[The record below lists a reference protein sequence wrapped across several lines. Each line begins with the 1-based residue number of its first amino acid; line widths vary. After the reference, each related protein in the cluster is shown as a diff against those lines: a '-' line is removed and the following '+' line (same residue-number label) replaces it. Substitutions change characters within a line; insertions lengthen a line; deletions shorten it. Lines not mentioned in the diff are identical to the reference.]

1 LQFGLWSII
10 LKAGDHEMTESF
22 GEKLV
27 AALKKL
33 DEFGDVAPPH
43 VQDPTT
49 MIIRQIAVQD
59 DLMRWDSD
67 RGHYVLTLTGRRR
80 IAGRP
85 NHSASVLRFR
95 KRDEKDESG
104 SRRKA

>member
-1 LQFGLWSII
+1 
-10 LKAGDHEMTESF
+10 MTDSF
-22 GEKLV
+22 GNKLV
-27 AALKKL
+27 EALKNL
-33 DEFGDVAPPH
+33 DTFGDIAPAH

-67 RGHYVLTLTGRRR
+67 RGRYVLTLTGRRR
-80 IAGRP
+80 IAGRVH
-85 NHSASVLRFR
+85 HSGAVLRFR

>member
-1 LQFGLWSII
+1 
-10 LKAGDHEMTESF
+10 MTQSF

-27 AALKKL
+27 EALKKL
-33 DEFGDVAPPH
+33 DTFGDIAPAH

-59 DLMRWDSD
+59 DLMRWDSE

-80 IAGRP
+80 IAGR
-85 NHSASVLRFR
+85 SAQPGSVVRFR
-95 KRDEKDESG
+95 KRDEKKEESG
-104 SRRKA
+104 SRKKA

>member
-1 LQFGLWSII
+1 
-10 LKAGDHEMTESF
+10 MTDSF
-22 GEKLV
+22 GKKLV
-27 AALKKL
+27 EALKKL
-33 DEFGDVAPPH
+33 DAFGDVAPAH

-80 IAGRP
+80 IAGRNAQP
-85 NHSASVLRFR
+85 AAVLRFR

>member
-1 LQFGLWSII
+1 
-10 LKAGDHEMTESF
+10 MTDSF
-22 GEKLV
+22 GDKLV
-27 AALKKL
+27 EALKKL
-33 DEFGDVAPPH
+33 DTFGDVAPAH

-80 IAGRP
+80 IAARSG
-85 NHSASVLRFR
+85 HSASVLRFR

-104 SRRKA
+104 RRKA

>member
-1 LQFGLWSII
+1 
-10 LKAGDHEMTESF
+10 MTDSF
-22 GEKLV
+22 GDKLV
-27 AALKKL
+27 EALKKL
-33 DEFGDVAPPH
+33 DTFGDVAPAH

-59 DLMRWDSD
+59 DLMRWDAD

-80 IAGRP
+80 IAARNPHPG
-85 NHSASVLRFR
+85 SVLRFR

>member
-1 LQFGLWSII
+1 
-10 LKAGDHEMTESF
+10 MTESF

-27 AALKKL
+27 EGLKKL

-49 MIIRQIAVQD
+49 MIIRQVAVQD
-59 DLMRWDSD
+59 DLMRWDSE

-85 NHSASVLRFR
+85 KQSASVLRFR

>member
-1 LQFGLWSII
+1 
-10 LKAGDHEMTESF
+10 MTDSF
-22 GEKLV
+22 GDKLV
-27 AALKKL
+27 EALKKL
-33 DEFGDVAPPH
+33 DEFGDVAPAH

-67 RGHYVLTLTGRRR
+67 RGYYVLTLTGRRR
-80 IAGRP
+80 IAGRS
-85 NHSASVLRFR
+85 NHSAAVLRFR

-104 SRRKA
+104 TRRKA

>member
-1 LQFGLWSII
+1 
-10 LKAGDHEMTESF
+10 MTDSF
-22 GEKLV
+22 GDKLV
-27 AALKKL
+27 EALKKL
-33 DEFGDVAPPH
+33 DTFGDVAPAH

-80 IAGRP
+80 IAARGS
-85 NHSASVLRFR
+85 HSAAVLRFR
-95 KRDEKDESG
+95 KRDDKDEGG

>member
-1 LQFGLWSII
+1 MQ
-10 LKAGDHEMTESF
+10 MTESF

-33 DEFGDVAPPH
+33 DEFGDVAPAH

-67 RGHYVLTLTGRRR
+67 RGVS
-80 IAGRP
+80 AGWVRV
-85 NHSASVLRFR
+85 A
-95 KRDEKDESG
+95 
-104 SRRKA
+104 SRRLRTLPS

>member
-1 LQFGLWSII
+1 
-10 LKAGDHEMTESF
+10 MTESF
-22 GEKLV
+22 GIKLV
-27 AALKKL
+27 EALKKL
-33 DEFGDVAPPH
+33 DEFGDVAPAH

-59 DLMRWDSD
+59 DLMRWDSE

-80 IAGRP
+80 IAARG

-104 SRRKA
+104 SRKKA

>member
-1 LQFGLWSII
+1 
-10 LKAGDHEMTESF
+10 MTDSF
-22 GEKLV
+22 GDKLV
-27 AALKKL
+27 EALKKL
-33 DEFGDVAPPH
+33 DTFGDVAPAH

-59 DLMRWDSD
+59 DLMRWDQD
-67 RGHYVLTLTGRRR
+67 RGHYVLTSTGRRR
-80 IAGRP
+80 IAGR
-85 NHSASVLRFR
+85 NVHSAAVLRFR